1 MPSDWLQLSVLA
13 AGFAAGAGAL
23 ADEDR
28 AVEDAR
34 GAAGAGAAGAAAAG
48 AAFGLAGAFAD
59 WLAFG
64 LADAGARERPA
75 VRAARILVD
84 AVEST
89 PTPPCVVPLRP
100 AGRAASAESCAPCE
114 CPPLDSRP

>member
-1 MPSDWLQLSVLA
+1 MD
-13 AGFAAGAGAL
+13 
-23 ADEDR
+23 
-28 AVEDAR
+28 DAR
-34 GAAGAGAAGAAAAG
+34 GAAAAGVAAAAV
-48 AAFGLAGAFAD
+48 AAADTTLGFAAAFAD

-64 LADAGARERPA
+64 LAVAGARERPA

-100 AGRAASAESCAPCE
+100 AGRAASAESCAACG
-114 CPPLDSRP
+114 CPLLATRP